1 MGILIKPI
9 ITEKATAASEL
20 RNCYTFAV
28 NTKANKVEIKKAV
41 EAAYGVSVEKVR
53 TINVRPDRRTRYTK
67 TGIQHGK
74 TNAVKKAIVQLAEG
88 EMIDL
93 YANMQLD
100 KKCQQENQNQ
110 SHQDSDLEQQMD
122 LTPLLLTSRRKVF
135 QLRKNVL
142 VVETVKEK

>member
-1 MGILIKPI
+1 MRILIKPI
-9 ITEKATAASEL
+9 ITEKAMHNSEVN
-20 RNCYTFAV
+20 NCYTFAV

-53 TINVRPDRRTRYTK
+53 TMNVRPDRSTKYTK

-93 YANMQLD
+93 YSNM
-100 KKCQQENQNQ
+100 
-110 SHQDSDLEQQMD
+110 
-122 LTPLLLTSRRKVF
+122 
-135 QLRKNVL
+135 
-142 VVETVKEK
+142 